1 MKSLGPAQQILGMEI
16 IRERT
21 SRKLWLSREKYIE
34 RVLERFNMKS
44 AKAISMPLASHLKL
58 SKKICP
64 TTKEEKGNMANVP
77 YSSAIEILIY
87 AMVCTRSDIAH
98 VVGVVSRFLENPGKE
113 HWEAVKW
120 ILRYLRGTTGYCLCF
135 GGSDPILKGYIDAD
149 MAESG
154 VGSRSSEKTASLF
167 ISKILERRAHGFQ
180 YGALEVKGH
189 LEMRRF
195 SDVSTLLPET
205 RKSTH
210 SPWICHFH
218 IDKET
223 MKTRRLKMRSVID
236 ALNMR
241 YRAAKLTKPKAG
253 IDLPD
258 LHITCNFCFT
268 KELLMISYL
277 SVLSW
282 DNKLPAAMLLL
293 TRMSIFLNPGYP
305 YEEMLSSYYNYT
317 GLTMS
322 SYLQRFR
329 VFNFTKGGLIQ
340 LNHGRGQPLQYVVN
354 AAFLASLF
362 VDYMNATGVPGW
374 NCCPL
379 FIPLEN
385 LHSFA
390 TSQRGA
396 SIPTSKTKYS
406 CTGGWRWRD
415 TKYPNPHNIT
425 GAMVGGPDKFDKVQ
439 RFVNFSYT
447 EPTLAG
453 NPGLDAALV
462 IIF

>member
-1 MKSLGPAQQILGMEI
+1 
-16 IRERT
+16 
-21 SRKLWLSREKYIE
+21 
-34 RVLERFNMKS
+34 
-44 AKAISMPLASHLKL
+44 
-58 SKKICP
+58 
-64 TTKEEKGNMANVP
+64 
-77 YSSAIEILIY
+77 
-87 AMVCTRSDIAH
+87 
-98 VVGVVSRFLENPGKE
+98 
-113 HWEAVKW
+113 
-120 ILRYLRGTTGYCLCF
+120 
-135 GGSDPILKGYIDAD
+135 
-149 MAESG
+149 
-154 VGSRSSEKTASLF
+154 
-167 ISKILERRAHGFQ
+167 
-180 YGALEVKGH
+180 
-189 LEMRRF
+189 
-195 SDVSTLLPET
+195 
-205 RKSTH
+205 
-210 SPWICHFH
+210 
-218 IDKET
+218 
-223 MKTRRLKMRSVID
+223 
-236 ALNMR
+236 
-241 YRAAKLTKPKAG
+241 
-253 IDLPD
+253 
-258 LHITCNFCFT
+258 
-268 KELLMISYL
+268 MISYL
-277 SVLSW
+277 RVLSW

-340 LNHGRGQPLQYVVN
+340 LNHGCGQPLQYVVN

-390 TSQRGA
+390 TSQLHSGYGNKFPRHVHQRGA

-462 IIF
+462 SL